1 MMTTFLKN
9 PRKLLLLCMTVS
21 LLSLAQTS
29 LSAYCDTPQSPP
41 EETSG
46 DIALSAPPATGEPH
60 SSTLLNGSIHKT
72 DINLPPTIEST
83 TDKSALS
90 GDATKTNVKGME
102 PSGGEKSNTYKLAL
116 QKLGSGVNL
125 TAEDYRSLNVG
136 IVGMESTRTFFTN
149 KFKVIRIVKGSPA
162 DLAGIKLGDTFMK
175 DDSVDD
181 SNIKD
186 PTVPAYVFSCGLA
199 GEEKDLTLQRHGKTL
214 HFHVVKMNMED
225 LPELKDRQE
234 MEDLVKQTGYP
245 AHNAPVVVHQT
256 EAEAQ
261 EAARAESKARK
272 LSIIKLLTGF

>member
-1 MMTTFLKN
+1 MMTIFLKN
-9 PRKLLLLCMTVS
+9 PGKKLLLCMTVS
-21 LLSLAQTS
+21 LLSVAQTT
-29 LSAYCDTPQSPP
+29 LSAYCETPQSTT

-46 DIALSAPPATGEPH
+46 NIALSVPPSTGEPH

-72 DINLPPTIEST
+72 DINLPPTTEST

-90 GDATKTNVKGME
+90 GDAKKTDAGETE
-102 PSGGEKSNTYKLAL
+102 PTGGEKSNTYKLAV
-116 QKLGSGVNL
+116 QKLGSGVKL
-125 TAEDYRSLNVG
+125 SAEDYRNLNVG

-175 DDSVDD
+175 DDSIDD
-181 SNIKD
+181 SKIKD

-234 MEDLVKQTGYP
+234 MEDLVRQTGYP
-245 AHNAPVVVHQT
+245 AHEAPVVVHQT

-272 LSIIKLLTGF
+272 LSIIKLLIGF